1 MKAEHLLKL
10 ARISSQLEREGMV
23 AESDRVRTALL
34 KLGANWQS
42 P

>member
-10 ARISSQLEREGMV
+10 AQISSQLEREGLNK
-23 AESDRVRTALL
+23 ESDRVRTALI